1 MNRKQ
6 GMVGI
11 MLQKVQQDLVEEN
24 FSKEF
29 KSKGNFKYVNVFWNI

>member
-29 KSKGNFKYVNVFWNI
+29 KFKGNLK